1 MKKTFYSA
9 LRAMC
14 VGAMTLAVVSCY
26 DDSFLRGEIE
36 GLEGELAGI
45 EARLDSLE
53 KSLNNDVKAINTA
66 LGTLQAAD
74 EKLAADLAAAV
85 ADAKK
90 VNETLSK
97 LDAADGTL
105 DGYVKDLQKGLNEFK
120 TEAEKQLAEALAKIA
135 VVNVEKNSAGNY
147 VLTFANGETLEV
159 SANTDNTGVITTVE
173 VKGVTYWAVV
183 GADGK
188 KTVLDATV
196 HPDTKLAFKVDPD
209 TNELLVA
216 YDGVTYEKTEVI
228 VNDNTTINVVEA
240 FQYTEGAEYVTLTV
254 GGKEYQL
261 PMYEADNSDLT
272 FGRDEVYFAY
282 GASKKLALAS
292 EGIAEYY
299 VMSKPDGWK
308 ANVEGGK
315 VVVTAPAKELVA
327 MGAGEANG
335 ELLLHATTEAGACM
349 VVKVDLVAGPA
360 MKISYNN
367 GEVTFFSALTETS
380 TNWYGDEFTDFV
392 SVWFG
397 MLPMTEFFEYG
408 SFEAYMATSPEY
420 LSSLTNILQN
430 AYQLGYVEGEV
441 EELQATMA
449 LTDIIENSWSG
460 FEMEEGVEYVFW
472 AAPQGST
479 TLLYDQAVYFM
490 TDSYVEV
497 SETESLYNNVNFEA
511 TLWGADSYIVGAVN
525 KSQFDEWGIS
535 EEFTYEMAL
544 QEYLMGSW
552 QPGPL
557 MNFQAGDLTAMGK
570 AYESGNATFALQSL
584 MLPDYGM
591 VPEVMADTEYF
602 VWVLPYNAAKPFA
615 DYTFDD
621 LQLTVCKT
629 APLTFNAN
637 VAPTVTIDAVAF
649 DNVAFTVA
657 PPTNGAVA
665 YDMISAEDFEGF
677 KEDGV
682 VAPELIAKSLSN
694 GWLNPESESVEYGS
708 WFGFEPNSTYV
719 VIAYAVVEGEYAVAY
734 EYVNIP
740 EDPANVVATPSQK
753 QWMFQSEALD
763 LMAVG
768 EPMGCE
774 YCFDLGVSF
783 PELYPSTFPDPNT
796 AVIGINYEILGAPA
810 GTWMPA
816 FPACGSYTVQPDS
829 EDETSGVINWLGAEV
844 PYWDFDGEHCKFDI
858 SLLLGEEEHGAYVL
872 DCTLAT
878 TAVQIQAQ

>member
-14 VGAMTLAVVSCY
+14 VGAMTLAAVSCY

-85 ADAKK
+85 ADVKK
-90 VNETLSK
+90 VNETLVK

-173 VKGVTYWAVV
+173 VEGVTYWAVV

-261 PMYEADNSDLT
+261 PMYEADNSELT

-315 VVVTAPAKELVA
+315 VVVTAPTTAFIEMGVA
-327 MGAGEANG
+327 ADKG
-335 ELLLHATTEAGACM
+335 ELLIHATTETGACK
-349 VVKVDLVAGPA
+349 VVKVDLLVGPGLTLSYVDGT
-360 MKISYNN
+360 ISYFNALA
-367 GEVTFFSALTETS
+367 GEQSNFWGDT
-380 TNWYGDEFTDFV
+380 WYDFQD
-392 SVWFG
+392 VWFG
-397 MLPMTEFFEYG
+397 LATIEEVLACG
-408 SFEAYMATSPEY
+408 SFEAYMATQPEPCGGFQTT
-420 LSSLTNILQN
+420 LSNI
-430 AYQLGYVEGEV
+430 YQYGYVEGEYEEFEAEITLETLV
-441 EELQATMA
+441 EE
-449 LTDIIENSWSG
+449 SWCG
-460 FEMEEGVEYVFW
+460 YELVEGEAYVLW
-472 AAPQGST
+472 AVPAGDSNTPW
-479 TLLYDQAVYFM
+479 LYDQAVYVA
-490 TDSYVEV
+490 TETYVDYVEG
-497 SETESLYNNVNFEA
+497 EAAYNNVTFNA
-511 TLWGADSYIVGAVN
+511 TFFGADGFVVGATS
-525 KSQFDEWGIS
+525 KTAFDDWGIS

-557 MNFQAGDLTAMGK
+557 PNFNGGDRSAMGK
-570 AYESGNATFALQSL
+570 VYTSGSYEVNLKDIL
-584 MLPDYGM
+584 LPDYGM
-591 VPEVMADTEYF
+591 IPPVNPTTEYF
-602 VWVLPYNAAKPFA
+602 VWVLPYVDGKD
-615 DYTFDD
+615 DYTMED
-621 LQLTVCKT
+621 LHLYTCKT
-629 APLTFNAN
+629 EGLKYSTTH
-637 VAPTVTIDAVAF
+637 VATVTLGEITTSSAAIT
-649 DNVAFTVA
+649 FT
-657 PPTNGAVA
+657 PPTGGTTAFEL
-665 YDMISAEDFEGF
+665 YTAEDFEAL
-677 KEDGV
+677 KEDG
-682 VAPELIAKSLSN
+682 AISPELVAEALKWN
-694 GWLNPESESVEYGS
+694 WATDEEYTEVYES
-708 WFGFEPNSTYV
+708 WMIEPATSYV
-719 VIAYAVVEGEYAVAY
+719 VVTYSIVGGEYSVTTTSFST
-734 EYVNIP
+734 P
-740 EDPANVVATPSQK
+740 EDSASAVSSPDKKQWITVDTENALAETMAPVNFVLDLGITAVNEYSAFLPANTFILGMDYFALYGESDEYPQWVTMGVYGEYNVVA
-753 QWMFQSEALD
+753 
-763 LMAVG
+763 
-768 EPMGCE
+768 
-774 YCFDLGVSF
+774 
-783 PELYPSTFPDPNT
+783 
-796 AVIGINYEILGAPA
+796 
-810 GTWMPA
+810 
-816 FPACGSYTVQPDS
+816 
-829 EDETSGVINWLGAEV
+829 EDETSGSLVGSGFEIPYSNYTGTTCTFDFSYIGAGPV
-844 PYWDFDGEHCKFDI
+844 DFK
-858 SLLLGEEEHGAYVL
+858 LLEEEVVVNL
-872 DCTLAT
+872 
-878 TAVQIQAQ
+878 Q